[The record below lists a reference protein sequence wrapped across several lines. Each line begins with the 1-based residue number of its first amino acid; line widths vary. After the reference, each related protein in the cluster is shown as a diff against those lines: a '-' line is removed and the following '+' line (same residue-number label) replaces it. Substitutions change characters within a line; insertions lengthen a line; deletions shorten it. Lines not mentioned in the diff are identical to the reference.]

1 MLERKDEKIPN
12 MCRDY
17 IHGLVCAYRERYA
30 DIMQGLSEE
39 GIEFNAPDGT
49 KESLKLV
56 DIWFL
61 KNVQINCK
69 HYRNPY
75 QIKEEMRGY

>member
-12 MCRDY
+12 MCRDC

-39 GIEFNAPDGT
+39 DIEFNAPDGT